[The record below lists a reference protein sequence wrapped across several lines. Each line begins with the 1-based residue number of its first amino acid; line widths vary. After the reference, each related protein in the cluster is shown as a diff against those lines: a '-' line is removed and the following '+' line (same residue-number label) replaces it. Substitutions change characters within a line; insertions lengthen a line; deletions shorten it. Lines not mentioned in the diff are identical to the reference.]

1 LSTPRTVSDERVISF
16 SRQKPVEEAAQL
28 AYATV
33 VGHARQPL
41 FFTDYG
47 VPDSLDGRFELICL
61 FAFLFL
67 HRLKSER
74 PQSGALSQAF
84 FDMMFADMDRSLREL
99 GTSDLRVGREIRR
112 MAEALYGRIRAYE
125 AGLAGDDVLLAGALA
140 RNLYGTVAPPPEG
153 VGGIARYL
161 RRAAA
166 QLRGEDAAELLCG
179 RVRFA
184 AVPPLGG
191 PQ

>member
-1 LSTPRTVSDERVISF
+1 MISL
-16 SRQKPVEEAAQL
+16 SRQKPIEEAAAL
-28 AYATV
+28 AYDRV
-33 VGHARQPL
+33 VSHARQPL

-74 PQSGALSQAF
+74 PQSAALSQAF

-99 GTSDLRVGREIRR
+99 GTGDLRVGREIRR

-125 AGLAGDDVLLAGALA
+125 AGLEGGDEVLGAALA
-140 RNLYGTVAPPPEG
+140 RNLYGTVPPPPEG
-153 VGGIARYL
+153 AAGIGRYL

-166 QLRGEDAAELLCG
+166 ELRREDAAELLCG

-184 AVPPLGG
+184 AVPPLEAR
-191 PQ
+191 Q